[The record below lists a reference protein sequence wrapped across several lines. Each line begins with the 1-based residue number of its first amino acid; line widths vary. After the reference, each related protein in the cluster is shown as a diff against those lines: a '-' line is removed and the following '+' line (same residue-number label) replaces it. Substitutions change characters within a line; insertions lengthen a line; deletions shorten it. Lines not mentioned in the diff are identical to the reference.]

1 MNKILRNL
9 VFLFIFITFSC
20 SKDDSPSSNS
30 KVIKYELSGTYSGTL
45 IVVYTN
51 SDGVN
56 QIEDNISLPWSKE
69 ITLTNPSATTAIVLT
84 AGSEVNGAGQANEVV
99 TGKIFIGSDLKKTA
113 TVNTTSIGYASL
125 DIVTLYQ

>member
-1 MNKILRNL
+1 MNKILKNL
-9 VFLFIFITFSC
+9 VVLFIFITFSC
-20 SKDDSPSSNS
+20 SKDDSPTSSS
-30 KVIKYELSGTYSGTL
+30 KNIKYELSGTYSGSL

-84 AGSEVNGAGQANEVV
+84 AGSEVSGSGQVNEVV

-125 DIVTLYQ
+125 NIATLYE

>member
-84 AGSEVNGAGQANEVV
+84 AGSEVSGAGQANEVV

>member
-9 VFLFIFITFSC
+9 VAIFIFITISC
-20 SKDDSPSSNS
+20 SKDDTPSSNS
-30 KVIKYELSGTYSGTL
+30 KIIKYELSGTYSGTL

-51 SDGVN
+51 PDGVN

-69 ITLTNPSATTAIVLT
+69 ITLNNPSATTAVVLT
-84 AGSEVNGAGQANEVV
+84 AGSEVSGSGQVNEVV

-125 DIVTLYQ
+125 NIATLYE